1 MRKLNFLKL
10 PSIYKIVI
18 FVLLGS
24 VLFYSGIYASFKAD
38 GGGVDGNNSTRGLSG
53 IVLSDFPI
61 YKTLNGK
68 LVSERVVSTNP
79 IQVEQN
85 IVESANLTN
94 VGNVTNIQTWINTE
108 VFENG
113 KRNFVGDVGKGMIIT
128 ASGEIATWEAHD
140 SGTTNGTDI
149 IFHGIIFFHT
159 SSNGKLSFLNNLTGL
174 YVTKLKGD
182 KQITTIW
189 QWK

>member
-1 MRKLNFLKL
+1 MRKRHFPKL
-10 PSIYKIVI
+10 PSIYKFLIL
-18 FVLLGS
+18 VLLGS
-24 VLFYSGIYASFKAD
+24 GLFYSGLYASIKAN
-38 GGGVDGNNSTRGLSG
+38 GGVDSNNGTSGLSG
-53 IVLSDFPI
+53 IILSDFPI

-113 KRNFVGDVGKGMIIT
+113 KRNFVGDVGKGMIT
-128 ASGEIATWEAHD
+128 TSSGEIATWEAHD
-140 SGTTNGTDI
+140 SGTINGTDI

-159 SSNGKLSFLNNLTGL
+159 SSSGKLSFLNNLTGL
-174 YVTKLKGD
+174 YVTQLKGD
-182 KQITTIW
+182 
-189 QWK
+189 

>member
-24 VLFYSGIYASFKAD
+24 VLFYSGIYAPFKAD
-38 GGGVDGNNSTRGLSG
+38 GGGVDSHGSTSGLSG

-113 KRNFVGDVGKGMIIT
+113 KRNFVGDEVKG
-128 ASGEIATWEAHD
+128 
-140 SGTTNGTDI
+140 
-149 IFHGIIFFHT
+149 
-159 SSNGKLSFLNNLTGL
+159 
-174 YVTKLKGD
+174 
-182 KQITTIW
+182 
-189 QWK
+189 

>member
-1 MRKLNFLKL
+1 MRKLNLLKL

-24 VLFYSGIYASFKAD
+24 VLFYSGIYASFKAN
-38 GGGVDGNNSTRGLSG
+38 GGGVDSNNSTRGLSG
-53 IVLSDFPI
+53 IILSDFPI

-108 VFENG
+108 VFE
-113 KRNFVGDVGKGMIIT
+113 K
-128 ASGEIATWEAHD
+128 W
-140 SGTTNGTDI
+140 
-149 IFHGIIFFHT
+149 
-159 SSNGKLSFLNNLTGL
+159 
-174 YVTKLKGD
+174 
-182 KQITTIW
+182 
-189 QWK
+189 